1 MKILAFIL
9 LISCLVLTPVA
20 AYQLLIEG
28 PTEIYLGQTIKV
40 TGNSTFP
47 SGTSFNL
54 VLYQSQYTA
63 TEIERHTITLQDY
76 NNKTF
81 ARTFSTRGLK
91 GGLYKIEIQWDS
103 NTGSKMSSDSITQL
117 LVNVIDRSNDISI
130 TSPLTQDFTDTL
142 NIQGSIAK
150 LGDAGV
156 KIEVRGPEGPVF
168 GPTWIETKKELK
180 QGAGE
185 FLKTININGA
195 GDYDVSFS
203 DAGGYIG
210 LVTFHVRAP
219 TRVPTTIKTN
229 ILTQVTTRIQS
240 TTNPTPTP
248 TKSPLSPLL
257 SLIAL
262 SLINGS
268 AIISLLKKKR

>member
-1 MKILAFIL
+1 MKIIAVLL
-9 LISCLVLTPVA
+9 LISCLAFTPVS

-28 PTEIYLGQTIKV
+28 PTEISLGQTIKV

-63 TEIERHTITLQDY
+63 TEIERQTITLQEY

-91 GGLYKIEIQWDS
+91 GGMYKIEVQWDS
-103 NTGSKMSSDSITQL
+103 DTGSKMSSDSITQL
-117 LVNVIDRSNDISI
+117 LVNVLDRSNEIAI
-130 TSPLTQDFTDTL
+130 TSPLTQDLKDTL
-142 NIQGSIAK
+142 RIEGSIAK

-168 GPTWIETKKELK
+168 GPTWIATTKELK

-185 FLKTININGA
+185 FIKTININGA

-203 DAGGYIG
+203 DARGYIG
-210 LVTFHVRAP
+210 LVTFHVNAP
-219 TRVPTTIKTN
+219 TRVPTSAKTT
-229 ILTQVTTRIQS
+229 ILTHVTTRLT
-240 TTNPTPTP
+240 TTNIPTPTP

-262 SLINGS
+262 SLISGIV
-268 AIISLLKKKR
+268 IISLTNKTR